1 MKLETGKTNLLWARF
16 TANML
21 AHSGIRHVCLSPG
34 SRNTPLTIAFSENS
48 SFTCT
53 SHFDERSAGYFAL
66 GVAKA
71 SEQPVVLCCTSGTA
85 AANYLPAVV
94 EANYSRVPIIV
105 ITADRPERL
114 VGSGANQTIHQ
125 KNLYGVHVR
134 YFRDVGEPSDRT
146 LDLNQFLVS
155 ALSMAM
161 GINGKGEYMN
171 PPGPV
176 HLNFPFDEPLH
187 PLTRNNEDSASLEPP
202 KLTVPPVTS
211 IDTLPD
217 ADLLSNY
224 ERPLIVCGRLPDASD
239 RDVIYQLSDHL
250 NAPVFADIA
259 SQLRFGKVH
268 SNVVCHYD
276 LFLKVKELEP
286 DLVIR
291 FGAKPTSKLLCQKL
305 DEWKDRSILIDPVGR
320 YNDDCPKV
328 IPCQISTFVRS
339 VINSSHE
346 SQSTGD
352 WLQHIRN
359 LENSTGVTIRS
370 FMDLESIFEASIVN
384 ACIKNL
390 ISGDHL
396 FLGNSMP
403 IRDAD
408 AFCAGSENDVHVH
421 VNRGASGI
429 DGCTSTAVGIGFNH
443 VQLGKSSSISRTFL
457 ISGDVSFLY
466 DVNAL
471 HTARQYGVN
480 ITIIVINN
488 GGGGIFSFLPIAHYD
503 AKQFDKFW
511 TTPHKVSIEKIAD
524 SYDCAYFSAESFLE
538 IANSI
543 SESRHVSGPAIIEVH
558 TNISENVDR
567 HGKALAAIHSA
578 LS

>member
-1 MKLETGKTNLLWARF
+1 MKLETGKTNLQWARF
-16 TANML
+16 TASML
-21 AHSGIRHVCLSPG
+21 AHSEIRHVCLSPG
-34 SRNTPLTIAFSENS
+34 SRNTPLTIAFSENL

-71 SEQPVVLCCTSGTA
+71 SEQPVILCCTSGTA

-94 EANYSRVPIIV
+94 EANYSRVPLII

-161 GINGKGEYMN
+161 GINAKGEFIN

-187 PLTRNNEDSASLEPP
+187 PLSRDNEDSASLEPP
-202 KLTVPPVTS
+202 KLTVPPITS

-217 ADLLSNY
+217 ANLLSNY

-239 RDVIYQLSDHL
+239 RAVIYQLSDHL

-291 FGAKPTSKLLCQKL
+291 FGAKPTSKLLCQVL
-305 DEWKDRSILIDPVGR
+305 DEWKDRSILIDPIGR

-370 FMDLESIFEASIVN
+370 FMDSEPIFEASIVN

-408 AFCAGSENDVHVH
+408 AFCTGSENDVHLH

-443 VQLGKSSSISRTFL
+443 VQLGESSSISRTFL

-471 HTARQYGVN
+471 HTACQYGVN

-488 GGGGIFSFLPIAHYD
+488 GGGGIFSFLPITHYN
-503 AKQFDKFW
+503 AKQFDEFW
-511 TTPHKVSIEKIAD
+511 TTPPKVSIEKIAD